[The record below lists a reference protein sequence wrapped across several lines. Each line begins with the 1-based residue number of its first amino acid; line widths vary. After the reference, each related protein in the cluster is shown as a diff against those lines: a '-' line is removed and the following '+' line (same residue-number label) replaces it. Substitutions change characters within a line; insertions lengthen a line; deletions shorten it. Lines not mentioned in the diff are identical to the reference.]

1 MGIWEVNYFK
11 CKNTH
16 FILEMLCW
24 YFRRAAHLVTLC
36 PRGYSHTLWSYQSL
50 EGKSPYTLLI
60 QRYHS
65 RGSSWHMMVRRGNV
79 IREDVDKRE
88 CFWLALLTGQR
99 VGWYKRRKK
108 GKTRSQPTPICINPA
123 FIDLRL
129 CIADAVKSIFSFFSP
144 TPWSLHLLLSL
155 VTQNSEMAQLM
166 KEIMSNKCLLAGFF
180 FFFWCQIGPLTVRLL
195 LKTATPWSKSHAACD
210 FTQEDTSS
218 CCNSPEAMNLPW
230 KGLQLSVH
238 QFRSG
243 RINTKPLG
251 CICTWIHH

>member
-1 MGIWEVNYFK
+1 MGIWEVNYFEWQ
-11 CKNTH
+11 NTH

-36 PRGYSHTLWSYQSL
+36 LRGYFHTLWSSQSL

-65 RGSSWHMMVRRGNV
+65 RGSSWQMMVRRRNV

-99 VGWYKRRKK
+99 VGWYKRQKE
-108 GKTRSQPTPICINPA
+108 GKTRSQPILICSNPA

-129 CIADAVKSIFSFFSP
+129 CIADAVKSIFSFLSP

-155 VTQNSEMAQLM
+155 VTQSSEMAQLM
-166 KEIMSNKCLLAGFF
+166 KKIMSNKCLLAVVFVLF
-180 FFFWCQIGPLTVRLL
+180 CFLVSDWSFDCQTSTQNCHPLIQITRCLWFHPRGHLFLL
-195 LKTATPWSKSHAACD
+195 
-210 FTQEDTSS
+210 
-218 CCNSPEAMNLPW
+218 
-230 KGLQLSVH
+230 
-238 QFRSG
+238 
-243 RINTKPLG
+243 
-251 CICTWIHH
+251 

>member
-1 MGIWEVNYFK
+1 MGIWEVNYFEWQ
-11 CKNTH
+11 NTH

-36 PRGYSHTLWSYQSL
+36 PRGYFHTLWSSQSL

-65 RGSSWHMMVRRGNV
+65 RGSSWQMMVRRRNV

-99 VGWYKRRKK
+99 VGWYKRQKE
-108 GKTRSQPTPICINPA
+108 GKTRSQPILICSNPA

-129 CIADAVKSIFSFFSP
+129 CIADAVKSIFSFLSP

-155 VTQNSEMAQLM
+155 VTQSSEMAQLM
-166 KEIMSNKCLLAGFF
+166 KKIMSNKCLLAVVFVLF
-180 FFFWCQIGPLTVRLL
+180 CFLVSDWSFDCQTSTQNCHPLIQITRCLWFHPRGHLFLL
-195 LKTATPWSKSHAACD
+195 
-210 FTQEDTSS
+210 
-218 CCNSPEAMNLPW
+218 
-230 KGLQLSVH
+230 
-238 QFRSG
+238 
-243 RINTKPLG
+243 
-251 CICTWIHH
+251 